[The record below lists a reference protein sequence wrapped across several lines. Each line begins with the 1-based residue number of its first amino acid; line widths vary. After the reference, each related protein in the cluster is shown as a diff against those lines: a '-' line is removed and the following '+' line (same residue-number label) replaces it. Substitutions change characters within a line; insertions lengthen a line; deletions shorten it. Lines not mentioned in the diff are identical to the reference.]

1 MNQSIKNR
9 IKQLKSG
16 QIPKGYCK
24 SAIGI
29 IPEDWEIKKINAI
42 SEVNPKSQEL
52 KNEFLYIDLESVV
65 NGKLVNENI
74 IKKHNAPS
82 RAQRILEKNDIIFQL
97 VRPYQQNNFLY
108 LKEQPLQVVAS
119 TGYAQIRT
127 NDFGYLYQYLN
138 FSTFC
143 NRVLEKCTGTNYPA
157 INSNDF
163 SELFIALPSKRERDK
178 IAKILAKWDEAI
190 ELQERLIEKF
200 EIQKKG
206 LMKKLLMPKK
216 DWKIELLQN
225 VVNRQKATAVQI
237 HNKGK
242 YPIIDMEYY
251 LNKKY
256 INYTNDAGLFVDEN
270 DVILLWDGAGAGT
283 SIFGVK
289 GMLCSTFVK
298 LVPTSI
304 LNAGFLYYFLC
315 YVKDKNNNLREGSG
329 IPHMPKDFFKIQKIF
344 LPKIDTQ
351 ISIYKSLSF
360 VDKNINLHSQKLELF
375 KKQRKALMQLLL
387 TGTVRV
393 SKLSIL
399 HSEDSN
405 E

>member
-1 MNQSIKNR
+1 MEQKIRLIDLCSGKPLYGLNEAATDDITLPRYLRITDINDNGNYVYQGAHVHCEDDVYKLKQDDIVFARTGASVGKSYLYNEADGELAFAGFLIKFSIDPKKANSR
-9 IKQLKSG
+9 FISYCCNTKEYWKWVEINCARSG
-16 QIPKGYCK
+16 QPG
-24 SAIGI
+24 
-29 IPEDWEIKKINAI
+29 INAEEY
-42 SEVNPKSQEL
+42 SSLSLPY
-52 KNEFLYIDLESVV
+52 FDF
-65 NGKLVNENI
+65 
-74 IKKHNAPS
+74 
-82 RAQRILEKNDIIFQL
+82 AQ
-97 VRPYQQNNFLY
+97 
-108 LKEQPLQVVAS
+108 KEQQ
-119 TGYAQIRT
+119 R
-127 NDFGYLYQYLN
+127 
-138 FSTFC
+138 
-143 NRVLEKCTGTNYPA
+143 
-157 INSNDF
+157 
-163 SELFIALPSKRERDK
+163 

-190 ELQERLIEKF
+190 GLQERLIEKL

-360 VDKNINLHSQKLELF
+360 VDKNINLQSQKLELF

-387 TGTVRV
+387 TGAVRV
-393 SKLSIL
+393 
-399 HSEDSN
+399 
-405 E
+405 